1 MSHPQQLAFIRSV
14 KDQFPSNFT
23 DVKVL
28 EVGSLDINGSIRQF
42 FNNCEY
48 LGIDVGPG
56 RHVDIVCAGQDLDH
70 ADETY
75 DTVASC
81 ECFEHNPEWVKTFI
95 NMHRLAKSGGLV
107 FVTCA
112 TTGRPEHGTTKTS
125 PNDSPLTVGLGWDYY
140 KNLTEHDFKTE
151 FMLDEMFSSWNIRTD
166 LSHRDLYFY
175 GVKK

>member
-23 DVKVL
+23 DVKEL

-42 FNNCEY
+42 FDNCEY
-48 LGIDVGPG
+48 LGIDVGTG
-56 RHVDIVCAGQDLDH
+56 RHVDVVCAGQDLDH
-70 ADETY
+70 ADATY

-81 ECFEHNPEWVKTFI
+81 ECFEHNPEWIKTFV
-95 NMHRLAKSGGLV
+95 NMHRLAKKGGVV

-140 KNLTEHDFKTE
+140 KNLTEDDFKTAFE
-151 FMLDEMFSSWNIRTD
+151 LDEMFSMWNMRTD
-166 LSHRDLYFY
+166 MSHRDLYFY